1 MKKTT
6 NRGGIRAV
14 WAWLPLVVLLCL
26 SSRTQARD
34 EKFDLLRTKT
44 AVYTN
49 VTVTSKTE
57 TDVYIF
63 HSAGIC
69 NLKVADLSPEALRQ
83 LHYITGPEPGASGA
97 KSSVGASAV
106 SQAASATKELN
117 AQVSAGVQK
126 MRAAGTTVLI
136 ITSVVSLLMYL
147 FVCHCLKL
155 ICEKAGVEPGI
166 LIWVPL
172 LQLLPL
178 LRAAGM
184 SPAWMVAWLV
194 PGVNLIAQIIWS
206 FKITAAREK
215 AAWVAV
221 LLLLPFTNLF
231 ALLYLAFSNGASS
244 KDEPV
249 GRVPLVLET
258 N

>member
-1 MKKTT
+1 MNKATI
-6 NRGGIRAV
+6 RGGLRAG
-14 WAWLPLVVLLCL
+14 WASLPLVVLLCL
-26 SSRTQARD
+26 SNRTQAKD

-57 TDVYIF
+57 KDVYIL

-83 LHYITGPEPGASGA
+83 LHYVTDSETSSSQATTGAFA
-97 KSSVGASAV
+97 I

-117 AQVSAGVQK
+117 TQMSAGVKK
-126 MRAAGTTVLI
+126 MRALGTNVLI
-136 ITSVVSLLMYL
+136 VSAVVSLLMYL

-155 ICEKAGVEPGI
+155 ICEKAGTEPGA

-172 LQLLPL
+172 LQILPM

-184 SPAWMVAWLV
+184 SPVWIVAWFV
-194 PGVNLIAQIIWS
+194 PVLNLIAQIFWC
-206 FKITAAREK
+206 FKITAARQK
-215 AAWVAV
+215 AVWVAV
-221 LLLLPFTNLF
+221 LLILPFTNLF
-231 ALLYLAFSNGASS
+231 ALLYLAFSDGDSS
-244 KDEPV
+244 KEEPV